1 MERLKEEKAAAIYEI
16 GVVVPKRIDEQIGE
30 GYGYDCVE
38 FLVNE
43 FRKVGFIV
51 DTVTGLHDQF
61 LKLAAPVE
69 ILGKAAVELQL
80 KKRTQIGVDLQFEW
94 DESEAFTRQA
104 DGSLFS
110 WCERFRCYNHMIYGI
125 VNKSES
131 TIILKSNCRDV
142 RWEPAEPL
150 VWKLEKEA
158 IIKEVYPI
166 HDEIKRKQ
174 LLKRWALNW
183 RDFTNQPIDEIYDY
197 YGAKIA
203 TYFAF
208 LGMYTK
214 WLCFPAAF
222 GLLLQLVDFGSSQL
236 FVLPFFFICIV
247 SWAVFFFQFWKRKNS
262 TLLARWQVCYSVGAE
277 SAYKYM
283 DTEWSSFHSSVESIK
298 KLGADHSKQKEK
310 FQREEWFGRMMRFR
324 NDAFIILSIICLQL
338 PFELA
343 YAHLY
348 ESIGSDLLKFGLTAV
363 YLFAIQY
370 FTQIGG
376 KVSVKLIKDEKNEN
390 SEYRANS
397 LVYKV
402 FGLYF
407 MQSYIGILYHA
418 ILHRNLMTLRQVIIQ
433 RLIISEVLEN
443 LIENSLPYI
452 KYSYRKYRAVRNK
465 KKREKWLAGRKPYF
479 NSRVEK
485 EYFKPKYSASIGKE
499 LEDGLFDEFLELA
512 LQFGMIMMFACA
524 FPPAFAFAAVNN
536 LTEIRADALKI
547 LGMYRRPV
555 PRVAAT
561 IGAWLNIF
569 QFLIV
574 VSICTNCVL
583 LVCLYDREGNW
594 NISPGLAA
602 ILIMEHVLLL
612 IKFGFSRIVPEEPD
626 WVKANRMKNATQA
639 QNMCSKQLLRNIS
652 GGRGM
657 LVPGTQKDD

>member
-1 MERLKEEKAAAIYEI
+1 MEALKEEQTPFEM
-16 GVVVPKRIDEQIGE
+16 GVVVPKRIVDQIGE
-30 GYGYDCVE
+30 GCYDHCVKVVVDE
-38 FLVNE
+38 FQKSGL
-43 FRKVGFIV
+43 IV
-51 DTVTGLHDQF
+51 DRVPGLNDEF
-61 LKLAAPVE
+61 LKLTAPVE
-69 ILGKAAVELQL
+69 ILGKAAAELQL

-94 DESEAFTRQA
+94 DEADAFIKQS

-110 WCERFRCYNHMIYGI
+110 WCERFRCYNHIIYGI
-125 VNKSES
+125 VNEGNSA
-131 TIILKSNCRDV
+131 IVLKSDCRDV
-142 RWEPAEPL
+142 RWEPGERL
-150 VWKLEKEA
+150 LWKFEKEG
-158 IIKEVYPI
+158 IVKEVFPI

-174 LLKRWALNW
+174 LLKCWALNW
-183 RDFTNQPIDEIYDY
+183 WDLTNQPLDDIYAY
-197 YGAKIA
+197 YGVKIA
-203 TYFAF
+203 IYFAF

-214 WLCFPAAF
+214 WLFFPAAL
-222 GLLLQLVDFGSSQL
+222 GILVQLVDFGSLQL
-236 FVLPFFFICIV
+236 LVLPFFFVCII
-247 SWAVFFFQFWKRKNS
+247 SWAVFFLQFWKRKNS
-262 TLLARWQVCYSVGAE
+262 TLLARWQICYSVGAE

-283 DTEWSSFHSSVESIK
+283 DTEWSSFHSSVGSIK
-298 KLGADHSKQKEK
+298 FEADKSEKEK
-310 FQREEWFGRMMRFR
+310 FQREEWFGHMLRFR
-324 NDAFIILSIICLQL
+324 NDAIIILSIICLQL

-343 YAHLY
+343 YAHFY
-348 ESIGSDLLKFGLTAV
+348 ESIGSDTMKFGLTAV

-397 LVYKV
+397 LIYKV

-407 MQSYIGILYHA
+407 MQSYIGLLYHA
-418 ILHRNLMTLRQVIIQ
+418 ILHRNFMTLRQVIIQ

-443 LIENSLPYI
+443 LMENSLPYM

-465 KKREKWLAGRKPYF
+465 RKREKGMAARKSYF

-485 EYFKPKYSASIGKE
+485 EYFKPIYSASIGEE

-524 FPPAFAFAAVNN
+524 FPPAFAFAALNN
-536 LTEIRADALKI
+536 VTEIRADALKI
-547 LGMYRRPV
+547 LAMYRRPV

-574 VSICTNCVL
+574 VSICTNCIL

-602 ILIMEHVLLL
+602 ILFMEHVLLL
-612 IKFGFSRIVPEEPD
+612 IKFCFSRIVPEEPD

-652 GGRGM
+652 GRRGT
-657 LVPGTQKDD
+657 LVTGTRTAD